1 VVVSTPEQKSNATY
15 TILTGGSASGTEKD
29 GFYSDG
35 QVSNAQT
42 LTTVTLASTVTTVG
56 NAGGMQMP
64 GRTGQPGGGPGH

>member
-1 VVVSTPEQKSNATY
+1 MDS
-15 TILTGGSASGTEKD
+15 
-29 GFYSDG
+29 SDG

-64 GRTGQPGGGPGH
+64 GRTGQPGGGPRH